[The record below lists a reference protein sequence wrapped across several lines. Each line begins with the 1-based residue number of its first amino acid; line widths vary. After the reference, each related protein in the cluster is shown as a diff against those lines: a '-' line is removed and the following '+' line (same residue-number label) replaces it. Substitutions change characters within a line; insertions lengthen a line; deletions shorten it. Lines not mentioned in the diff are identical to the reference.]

1 MSQTAQHVVAVGGV
15 VLHDQAVLLVRQTYG
30 PARGRYLFPGGHV
43 DPGETLDQAVIRE
56 VHEETGLATRVLGL
70 VGIRTRCDGTRAD
83 TYVMFLLEPLG
94 GTLKPDGHEHDD
106 ALLYQRRVRRPRNTN
121 HRPLTLRRATNRRRS
136 LLPTAIGR
144 GLRLRCRWTR
154 STVLAPVLLGLVCRT

>member
-43 DPGETLDQAVIRE
+43 APGETLDQAVIRE

-70 VGIRTRCDGTRAD
+70 VGIRTRCDGTHAD

-94 GTLKPDGHEHDD
+94 GTLQPDGHEHDD
-106 ALLYQRRVRRPRNTN
+106 ARFFTREELGDPATPITDLSRYVALRIVDGRFCLQ
-121 HRPLTLRRATNRRRS
+121 PLAEDFDY
-136 LLPTAIGR
+136 AAAGR
-144 GLRLRCRWTR
+144 DPQYWRLFC
-154 STVLAPVLLGLVCRT
+154 